1 MKRILFILLILN
13 TCFLSL
19 YAQKHKKKTVKNE
32 HTEQQINQNK
42 ATKKEAIK
50 LVSSKKQAE
59 KHLSDRSEVAAKHGK
74 KQPVDKQHTALIP
87 TKQQQTTKSGALHK
101 KGVVL
106 AQKRQPKGKKQQ
118 IKYVTTEEIK
128 GLQQQNKQIQK
139 EITENE
145 HELKAK
151 QKDVDNRLQKILT
164 LDTEIGHQQ
173 KTINNIST
181 DIKHLDGNI
190 GILKGQLRSLE
201 TQLSER
207 RSRFIRSMRYMAR
220 NRSIQDKIMFIFS
233 AKTLT
238 QMYRRLRFVRE
249 YAAYQRAQGEL
260 LKQKQAQVDNKHNQ
274 LEQVRGHKS
283 NLLVK
288 GRNVHIQME
297 NKKVE
302 QQKVVASLQ
311 NDQKVLQSVISD
323 RQKKQQAINAQIDR
337 LIAIEI
343 RKARERA
350 MEEARAQA
358 AARAAAA
365 KQRAEEL
372 ARKREAARRAAEEN
386 ARRIAEAKACEA
398 KAKAEAAAK
407 AAQLERERRAAQER
421 AEQARREAEQAR
433 RAAEAEAS
441 AKRARELKRAEE
453 RAAAA
458 KRAEDQARAK
468 ENMERERANQQA
480 REAEANRVAAE
491 RKAVADRERADR
503 EQAAANRANENN
515 SLLSSADRAITG
527 SFANNKGRLPMPVSG
542 PIVKRFGTYNV
553 AGLSHVTLSS
563 NGIAIKASPGA
574 PVRSVFKGEVTSISH
589 VGGSTL
595 VMVRHGAYIS
605 VYLNLG
611 SVSVSRGQQVGTG
624 QTIGT
629 VDSGGIFQFQLHKE
643 TQKLNPEQW
652 LR

>member
-13 TCFLSL
+13 TCFLSS
-19 YAQKHKKKTVKNE
+19 YAQKHRKKTAKKEN
-32 HTEQQINQNK
+32 TEQQIKQNK
-42 ATKKEAIK
+42 ATKKEPAK
-50 LVSSKKQAE
+50 LVSARKQAD
-59 KHLSDRSEVAAKHGK
+59 KHLDNKQQVATKHGK
-74 KQPVDKQHTALIP
+74 KQLVDKQQP
-87 TKQQQTTKSGALHK
+87 TQTPTRQQQKAKAGTAHK
-101 KGVVL
+101 KGMAL
-106 AQKRQPKGKKQQ
+106 PQKRSQKGKKQQ

-128 GLQQQNKQIQK
+128 GLQQKNKQIQK

-151 QKDVDNRLQKILT
+151 QKDVDDRLQKILT

-173 KTINNIST
+173 KTINTIST

-201 TQLSER
+201 TQLGER

-220 NRSIQDKIMFIFS
+220 HRSIQDKIMFIFS

-274 LEQVRGHKS
+274 LEHVRGHKS

-288 GRNVHIQME
+288 GRQVHIQME

-386 ARRIAEAKACEA
+386 ARRIAEAKAREA

-421 AEQARREAEQAR
+421 AEQARREAEAAR

-441 AKRARELKRAEE
+441 AKKARELKRAEE

-458 KRAEDQARAK
+458 KRAEDQARAR

-480 REAEANRVAAE
+480 READRMAAE
-491 RKAVADRERADR
+491 RKAVADRERAAR
-503 EQAAANRANENN
+503 EQAAASKANDNS
-515 SLLSSADRAITG
+515 SLLSSADRAMTG
-527 SFANNKGRLPMPVSG
+527 SFANNKGRLPRPVSG

-553 AGLSHVTLSS
+553 AGLSHVKLSS
-563 NGIAIKASPGA
+563 NGIAIKASAGS
-574 PVRSVFKGEVTSISH
+574 PVRSVFKGEVTNVSH

-624 QTIGT
+624 QTLGT

>member
-32 HTEQQINQNK
+32 RTEQQINQNK

-59 KHLSDRSEVAAKHGK
+59 KHLSHSK
-74 KQPVDKQHTALIP
+74 KQPVDKQHTAPLP

-386 ARRIAEAKACEA
+386 ARRIAEAKAREA

-421 AEQARREAEQAR
+421 AEQAR

-553 AGLSHVTLSS
+553 AGLSHVKLSS

-574 PVRSVFKGEVTSISH
+574 PVRSVFKGEVTSVSH

-624 QTIGT
+624 QTLGT

>member
-13 TCFLSL
+13 TCFLSS
-19 YAQKHKKKTVKNE
+19 YAQKHRKKTAKKEN
-32 HTEQQINQNK
+32 TEQQIKQNK
-42 ATKKEAIK
+42 ATKKEPAK
-50 LVSSKKQAE
+50 LVSARKQAD
-59 KHLSDRSEVAAKHGK
+59 KHLDNKQQVATKHGK
-74 KQPVDKQHTALIP
+74 KQLVDKQQP
-87 TKQQQTTKSGALHK
+87 TQTPTRQQQKAKAGTAHK
-101 KGVVL
+101 KGMAL
-106 AQKRQPKGKKQQ
+106 PQKRSQKGKKQQ

-128 GLQQQNKQIQK
+128 GLQQKNKQIQK

-151 QKDVDNRLQKILT
+151 QKDVDDRLQKILT

-173 KTINNIST
+173 KTINTIST

-201 TQLSER
+201 TQLGER

-220 NRSIQDKIMFIFS
+220 HRSIQDKIMFIFS

-274 LEQVRGHKS
+274 LEHVRGHKS

-288 GRNVHIQME
+288 GRQVHIQME

-343 RKARERA
+343 RKAR
-350 MEEARAQA
+350 
-358 AARAAAA
+358 
-365 KQRAEEL
+365 
-372 ARKREAARRAAEEN
+372 
-386 ARRIAEAKACEA
+386 
-398 KAKAEAAAK
+398 AK
-407 AAQLERERRAAQER
+407 AAQVERERRAAQER
-421 AEQARREAEQAR
+421 AEQARREAEAAR

-441 AKRARELKRAEE
+441 AKKARELKRAEE

-458 KRAEDQARAK
+458 KRAEDQARAR

-480 REAEANRVAAE
+480 REAEANRMAAE
-491 RKAVADRERADR
+491 RKAVADRERAAR
-503 EQAAANRANENN
+503 EQAAASKANDNS
-515 SLLSSADRAITG
+515 SLLSSADRAMTG
-527 SFANNKGRLPMPVSG
+527 SFANNKGRLPRPVSG

-553 AGLSHVTLSS
+553 AGLSHVKLSS
-563 NGIAIKASPGA
+563 NGIAIKASPGT
-574 PVRSVFKGEVTSISH
+574 PVRSVFKGEVTSVSH

-624 QTIGT
+624 QTLGT

>member
-1 MKRILFILLILN
+1 ME
-13 TCFLSL
+13 S
-19 YAQKHKKKTVKNE
+19 
-32 HTEQQINQNK
+32 
-42 ATKKEAIK
+42 
-50 LVSSKKQAE
+50 
-59 KHLSDRSEVAAKHGK
+59 
-74 KQPVDKQHTALIP
+74 
-87 TKQQQTTKSGALHK
+87 
-101 KGVVL
+101 
-106 AQKRQPKGKKQQ
+106 
-118 IKYVTTEEIK
+118 
-128 GLQQQNKQIQK
+128 
-139 EITENE
+139 
-145 HELKAK
+145 
-151 QKDVDNRLQKILT
+151 
-164 LDTEIGHQQ
+164 
-173 KTINNIST
+173 
-181 DIKHLDGNI
+181 
-190 GILKGQLRSLE
+190 QLG
-201 TQLSER
+201 ER
-207 RSRFIRSMRYMAR
+207 RSRFIHSMRYMAR
-220 NRSIQDKIMFIFS
+220 HRSIQDKLMFVFS

-260 LKQKQAQVDNKHNQ
+260 LKQKQNQVDEKHDQ
-274 LEQVRGHKS
+274 LARVRGHKS

-288 GRNVHIQME
+288 GRQVHSQME
-297 NKKVE
+297 SKKVE
-302 QQKVVASLQ
+302 QQKVVESLQ

-386 ARRIAEAKACEA
+386 ARRIAEAKAREA
-398 KAKAEAAAK
+398 RAKAEAEAR
-407 AAQLERERRAAQER
+407 AAQLERERREAQAR

-441 AKRARELKRAEE
+441 ARKARELR
-453 RAAAA
+453 
-458 KRAEDQARAK
+458 RAEDQARAR
-468 ENMERERANQQA
+468 ESAERARADQQA
-480 REAEANRVAAE
+480 REAEANRMAAE
-491 RKAVADRERADR
+491 RKAAADRERADR
-503 EQAAANRANENN
+503 EQAAANRANEN
-515 SLLSSADRAITG
+515 SALLSSADRAMTG

-542 PIVKRFGTYNV
+542 RIVKRFGTYNV
-553 AGLSHVTLSS
+553 SGLSHVKLSS
-563 NGIAIKASPGA
+563 NGIAIKASAGS
-574 PVRSVFKGEVTSISH
+574 PVRSVFKGEVTSVSH

-611 SVSVSRGQQVGTG
+611 NVSVSKGQQVGTG
-624 QTIGT
+624 QTLGT
-629 VDSGGIFQFQLHKE
+629 VDSSGIFQFQLHKE

>member
-13 TCFLSL
+13 TCFLSS
-19 YAQKHKKKTVKNE
+19 YAQKHRKKTAKKEN
-32 HTEQQINQNK
+32 TEQQIKQNK
-42 ATKKEAIK
+42 ATKKEPAK
-50 LVSSKKQAE
+50 LVSARKKAD
-59 KHLSDRSEVAAKHGK
+59 KHLDNKQQVATKHGK
-74 KQPVDKQHTALIP
+74 KQLVDKQQP
-87 TKQQQTTKSGALHK
+87 TQTPTRQQQKAKAGTAHK
-101 KGVVL
+101 KGMAL
-106 AQKRQPKGKKQQ
+106 PQKRSQKGKKQQ

-128 GLQQQNKQIQK
+128 GLQQKNKQIQK

-151 QKDVDNRLQKILT
+151 QKDVDDRLQKILT

-173 KTINNIST
+173 KTINTIST

-201 TQLSER
+201 TQLGER

-220 NRSIQDKIMFIFS
+220 HRSIQDKIMFIFS

-274 LEQVRGHKS
+274 LEHVRGHKS

-288 GRNVHIQME
+288 GRQVHIQME

-323 RQKKQQAINAQIDR
+323 RQKKQQAINAQIDQ

-386 ARRIAEAKACEA
+386 ARRIAEAKAREA

-421 AEQARREAEQAR
+421 AEQARREAEAAR

-441 AKRARELKRAEE
+441 AKKAREL
-453 RAAAA
+453 
-458 KRAEDQARAK
+458 KRAEDQARAR

-480 REAEANRVAAE
+480 REAEANRMAAE
-491 RKAVADRERADR
+491 RKAVADRERAAR
-503 EQAAANRANENN
+503 EQAAASKANDNS
-515 SLLSSADRAITG
+515 SLLSSADRAMTG
-527 SFANNKGRLPMPVSG
+527 SFANNKGRLPRPVSG

-553 AGLSHVTLSS
+553 AGLSHVKLSS
-563 NGIAIKASPGA
+563 NGIAIKASPGT
-574 PVRSVFKGEVTSISH
+574 PVRSVFKGEVTSVSH

-624 QTIGT
+624 QTLGT

>member
-1 MKRILFILLILN
+1 ME
-13 TCFLSL
+13 S
-19 YAQKHKKKTVKNE
+19 
-32 HTEQQINQNK
+32 
-42 ATKKEAIK
+42 
-50 LVSSKKQAE
+50 
-59 KHLSDRSEVAAKHGK
+59 
-74 KQPVDKQHTALIP
+74 
-87 TKQQQTTKSGALHK
+87 
-101 KGVVL
+101 
-106 AQKRQPKGKKQQ
+106 
-118 IKYVTTEEIK
+118 
-128 GLQQQNKQIQK
+128 
-139 EITENE
+139 
-145 HELKAK
+145 
-151 QKDVDNRLQKILT
+151 
-164 LDTEIGHQQ
+164 
-173 KTINNIST
+173 
-181 DIKHLDGNI
+181 
-190 GILKGQLRSLE
+190 QLG
-201 TQLSER
+201 ER
-207 RSRFIRSMRYMAR
+207 RSRFIHSMRYMAR
-220 NRSIQDKIMFIFS
+220 HRSIQDKLMFVFS

-260 LKQKQAQVDNKHNQ
+260 LKQKQNQVDEKHDQ
-274 LEQVRGHKS
+274 LARVRGHKS

-288 GRNVHIQME
+288 GRQVHSQME
-297 NKKVE
+297 SKKVE
-302 QQKVVASLQ
+302 QQKVVESLQ

-386 ARRIAEAKACEA
+386 ARRIAEAKAREA
-398 KAKAEAAAK
+398 RAKAEAEAR
-407 AAQLERERRAAQER
+407 AAQLERERREAQAR

-441 AKRARELKRAEE
+441 ARKARELR
-453 RAAAA
+453 
-458 KRAEDQARAK
+458 RAEDQARAR
-468 ENMERERANQQA
+468 ESAERARADQQA
-480 REAEANRVAAE
+480 REAEANRMAAE
-491 RKAVADRERADR
+491 RKAAADRERADR
-503 EQAAANRANENN
+503 EQAAANRANEN
-515 SLLSSADRAITG
+515 SALLSSADRAMTG

-542 PIVKRFGTYNV
+542 RIVKRFGTYNV
-553 AGLSHVTLSS
+553 SGLSHVKLSS
-563 NGIAIKASPGA
+563 NGIAIKASAGS
-574 PVRSVFKGEVTSISH
+574 PVRSVFKGEVTSVSH

-611 SVSVSRGQQVGTG
+611 SVSVSKGQQVGTG
-624 QTIGT
+624 QTLGT
-629 VDSGGIFQFQLHKE
+629 VDSSGIFQFQLHKE

>member
-13 TCFLSL
+13 TCFLSS
-19 YAQKHKKKTVKNE
+19 YAQKHRKKTAKKEN
-32 HTEQQINQNK
+32 TEQQIKQNK
-42 ATKKEAIK
+42 ATKKEPAK
-50 LVSSKKQAE
+50 LVSARKQAD
-59 KHLSDRSEVAAKHGK
+59 KHLDNKQQVATKHGK
-74 KQPVDKQHTALIP
+74 KQLVDKQQP
-87 TKQQQTTKSGALHK
+87 TQTPTRQQQKAKAGTAHK
-101 KGVVL
+101 KGMAL
-106 AQKRQPKGKKQQ
+106 PQKRSQKGKKQQ

-128 GLQQQNKQIQK
+128 GLQQKNKQIQK

-151 QKDVDNRLQKILT
+151 QKDVDDRLQKILT

-173 KTINNIST
+173 KTINTIST

-201 TQLSER
+201 TQLGER

-220 NRSIQDKIMFIFS
+220 HRSIQDKIMFIFS

-274 LEQVRGHKS
+274 LEHVRGHKS

-288 GRNVHIQME
+288 GRQVHIQME

-365 KQRAEEL
+365 K
-372 ARKREAARRAAEEN
+372 
-386 ARRIAEAKACEA
+386 
-398 KAKAEAAAK
+398 
-407 AAQLERERRAAQER
+407 
-421 AEQARREAEQAR
+421 
-433 RAAEAEAS
+433 
-441 AKRARELKRAEE
+441 
-453 RAAAA
+453 
-458 KRAEDQARAK
+458 RAEDQARAR

-480 REAEANRVAAE
+480 REAEANRMAAE
-491 RKAVADRERADR
+491 RKAVADRERAAR
-503 EQAAANRANENN
+503 EQAAASKANDNS
-515 SLLSSADRAITG
+515 SLLSSADRAMTG
-527 SFANNKGRLPMPVSG
+527 SFANNKGRLPRPVSG

-553 AGLSHVTLSS
+553 AGLSHVKLSS
-563 NGIAIKASPGA
+563 NGIAIKASPGT
-574 PVRSVFKGEVTSISH
+574 PVRSVFKGEVTSVSH

-624 QTIGT
+624 QTLGT

>member
-13 TCFLSL
+13 TCFLSS
-19 YAQKHKKKTVKNE
+19 YAQKHRKKTAKKEN
-32 HTEQQINQNK
+32 TEQQIKQNK
-42 ATKKEAIK
+42 ATKKEPAK
-50 LVSSKKQAE
+50 LVSARKQAD
-59 KHLSDRSEVAAKHGK
+59 KHLDNKQQVATKHGK
-74 KQPVDKQHTALIP
+74 KQLVDKQQP
-87 TKQQQTTKSGALHK
+87 TQTPTRQQQKAKAGTAHK
-101 KGVVL
+101 KGMAL
-106 AQKRQPKGKKQQ
+106 PQKRSQKGKKQQ

-128 GLQQQNKQIQK
+128 GLQQKNKQIQK

-151 QKDVDNRLQKILT
+151 QKDVDDRLQKILT

-386 ARRIAEAKACEA
+386 ARRIAEAKAREA

-421 AEQARREAEQAR
+421 AEQAR

-553 AGLSHVTLSS
+553 AGLSHVKLSS

-574 PVRSVFKGEVTSISH
+574 PVRSVFKGEVTSVSH

-624 QTIGT
+624 QTLGT